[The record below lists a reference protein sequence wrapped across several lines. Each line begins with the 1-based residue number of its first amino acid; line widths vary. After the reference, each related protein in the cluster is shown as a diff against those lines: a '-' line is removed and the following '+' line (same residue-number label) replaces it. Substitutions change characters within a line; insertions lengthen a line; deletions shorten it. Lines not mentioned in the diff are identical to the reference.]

1 MKRGDMVVL
10 SKKATRHVSSGWGFR
25 LVNGVER
32 ELKAGVVL
40 YIWED
45 LTAQDVHST
54 YSGFWVKVMWN
65 GGHIYKHPRWYVKG
79 VKNESR

>member
-10 SKKATRHVSSGWGFR
+10 SKKALARRTRV
-25 LVNGVER
+25 R
-32 ELKAGVVL
+32 ELKTGVVL
-40 YIWED
+40 CIWED
-45 LTAQDVHST
+45 LTSPAALDR
-54 YSGFWVKVMWN
+54 YSGSWVKVMWN

>member
-10 SKKATRHVSSGWGFR
+10 SKKATRHPPTRVH
-25 LVNGVER
+25 
-32 ELKAGVVL
+32 ELKMGVVL
-40 YIWED
+40 HIWED
-45 LTAQDVHST
+45 ISAQDVHST

-65 GGHIYKHPRWYVKG
+65 GGYISKHPRWYVKG

>member
-10 SKKATRHVSSGWGFR
+10 SKKAQARRTRVKG
-25 LVNGVER
+25 
-32 ELKAGVVL
+32 LKTGVVL
-40 YIWED
+40 CIWED

>member
-1 MKRGDMVVL
+1 MMKRGDMVVL
-10 SKKATRHVSSGWGFR
+10 SKKATRAG
-25 LVNGVER
+25 VNGKK
-32 ELKAGVVL
+32 LKMGMVL
-40 YIWED
+40 CIWED

-54 YSGFWVKVMWN
+54 YSGFWVKVWWN

>member
-1 MKRGDMVVL
+1 MMKRGDMVVL
-10 SKKATRHVSSGWGFR
+10 SKKALARRTRVK
-25 LVNGVER
+25 
-32 ELKAGVVL
+32 ELKTGVVL
-40 YIWED
+40 CIWED

-79 VKNESR
+79 VKNESW